1 MTRCPPVSPSP
12 AFDVHDV
19 RDVRGNA
26 AVITG
31 LRKRSAL
38 LVLSG
43 TILLSACS
51 SIGGFVGAAS
61 GIATGAVTTNPAIGV
76 GVGIATKAATD
87 QLVAV
92 IMRDMQRREQDRIAY
107 LAGTMP
113 LGSRQP
119 WQIHHVIPFNDEHG
133 EVQAVANIDN
143 ALAPCREVLFSVIA
157 GSKKAPTEN
166 WFTMQTCQ
174 QPDGAWQW
182 ASAEPAVARWG
193 NLQ

>member
-1 MTRCPPVSPSP
+1 MTIRAHRQMLTVK
-12 AFDVHDV
+12 
-19 RDVRGNA
+19 RA
-26 AVITG
+26 AKD
-31 LRKRSAL
+31 RSRSRSAL
-38 LVLSG
+38 LALSASVLLSAV
-43 TILLSACS
+43 LSACS

-87 QLVAV
+87 ELVAV

-119 WQIHHVIPFNDEHG
+119 WQIHHIIPFNDEHG

-166 WFTMQTCQ
+166 WFAMQTCQ
-174 QPDGAWQW
+174 QSDGAWQW